1 MMGLMGVTETVK
13 ACRTYLLYPCSYLL
27 SAERVTLSELMF
39 VLANSIDKDRLSIQI
54 ETSVSVIPFH
64 RPTDGTDTERSRYL
78 IRSLRIPLNHACQF
92 IQIRIICTPQHR
104 ILYRRVLADHLH
116 LSRCQCHFPG
126 QTEHLLSIRIAQFID
141 HFNRFRSLTIV
152 LNLRIDKY
160 ISCFLIIPDM
170 YSERFD
176 TDFICTFQHHR
187 PEDS

>member
-27 SAERVTLSELMF
+27 PAERVTLSELMF

-64 RPTDGTDTERSRYL
+64 RPADGTDTERSRYL
-78 IRSLRIPLNHACQF
+78 IRSLRIPFNHACQF

-104 ILYRRVLADHLH
+104 ILYRRMLANHLH

-126 QTEHLLSIRIAQFID
+126 QTEHLLSICIAEVSAWFGAAALLCVTYYIRI
-141 HFNRFRSLTIV
+141 HKL
-152 LNLRIDKY
+152 
-160 ISCFLIIPDM
+160 
-170 YSERFD
+170 
-176 TDFICTFQHHR
+176 
-187 PEDS
+187 PEKLSAKS